1 MGKFFTGFVH
11 VVKHIMKPFFPVKW
25 YGPRKFEQKRTILVG
40 NHISGWDP
48 VVFSIW
54 CRTPVSFM
62 YKAEFQKSCFL
73 RAVFNGLDFIPVH
86 RGEVDIAATK
96 RTLKLLRQEKI
107 VALFPE
113 GTRSP
118 DVDKMLPLKTGAA
131 LFAIRTKTPIRPYYI
146 WEKAKLFRK
155 NYYYV
160 GDEFTLEQYYD
171 QPITKEMLVEAT
183 EIIAE
188 RMTEVREKMLA
199 ILQEKG
205 IKRRKRTKKE
215 LKKLEEF
222 RKQQEESQQ

>member
-1 MGKFFTGFVH
+1 
-11 VVKHIMKPFFPVKW
+11 
-25 YGPRKFEQKRTILVG
+25 
-40 NHISGWDP
+40 
-48 VVFSIW
+48 
-54 CRTPVSFM
+54 
-62 YKAEFQKSCFL
+62 
-73 RAVFNGLDFIPVH
+73 
-86 RGEVDIAATK
+86 
-96 RTLKLLRQEKI
+96 
-107 VALFPE
+107 
-113 GTRSP
+113 
-118 DVDKMLPLKTGAA
+118 MLPLKTGAA
-131 LFAIRTKTPIRPYYI
+131 LFAIRTKTPIRPFYI

-171 QPITKEMLVEAT
+171 QPITKEMLAEAT

-188 RMTEVREKMLA
+188 KMTEVREKMLA

>member
-118 DVDKMLPLKTGAA
+118 DVDKMLPLKTAPHCLPSGQ
-131 LFAIRTKTPIRPYYI
+131 RRPSDLSI
-146 WEKAKLFRK
+146 SGKKPNCSEK
-155 NYYYV
+155 
-160 GDEFTLEQYYD
+160 
-171 QPITKEMLVEAT
+171 ITTMWGMSLLWNSIT
-183 EIIAE
+183 IS
-188 RMTEVREKMLA
+188 RLP
-199 ILQEKG
+199 
-205 IKRRKRTKKE
+205 KRCLPRLPK
-215 LKKLEEF
+215 
-222 RKQQEESQQ
+222 S